1 MDVVIR
7 DCSSYDTLVA
17 SLALNDADLLNKAKQ
32 EIYMNFSISLVPV
45 LPILNNGIFLMNS
58 SLPRAV
64 D

>member
-7 DCSSYDTLVA
+7 DCSSYDTFVA
-17 SLALNDADLLNKAKQ
+17 SLALNDVDLLNKAKQ